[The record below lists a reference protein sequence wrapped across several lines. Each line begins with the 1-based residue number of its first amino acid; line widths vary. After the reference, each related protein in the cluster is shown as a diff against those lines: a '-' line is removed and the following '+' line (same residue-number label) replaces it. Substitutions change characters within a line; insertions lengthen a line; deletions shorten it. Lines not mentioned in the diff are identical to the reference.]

1 MKSLMSVVALLASAA
16 VATAGPVVVATSNAT
31 TLVNAIVGPGITV
44 VGTPTYTGSANQSG
58 TFTNGG
64 NLGFASGIVLTTGN
78 ATAISGSNGS
88 GVETLGGNINNGQ
101 FSAADNLS
109 VDLGAPGSSGDLVEL
124 FFQFQFGD
132 GSAGGDLF
140 FKYVFASEEFL
151 NYVGS
156 QFNDTFQLLL
166 DGKNI
171 ALLGNGLNVSVNNVN
186 PSSNPSQYVNNVNN
200 TNGIPNLQIDIK
212 FDGLTVVLTA
222 KALGL
227 APGVHTMKF
236 LLADVGDGLLDSG
249 VFIQAG
255 TFNNQ
260 DTPNVPEP
268 ATLALTALGLA
279 AALAFRRRR

>member
-1 MKSLMSVVALLASAA
+1 MKSVTSLVALLASAA
-16 VATAGPVVVATSNAT
+16 VATAGPVVVATNNAS

-44 VGTPTYTGSANQSG
+44 VGTPTYTGAANQSG

-186 PSSNPSQYVNNVNN
+186 PNSNPSQYVNNVNN

>member
-1 MKSLMSVVALLASAA
+1 MKSVMSLVALLASAA
-16 VATAGPVVVATSNAT
+16 VATAGPVVVATNSASA
-31 TLVNAIVGPGITV
+31 LVNAIVGSGVTV
-44 VGTPTYTGSANQSG
+44 VGTPAYTGAANQSG

-64 NLGFASGIVLTTGN
+64 NLGFASGIVLTTGD

-109 VDLGAPGSSGDLVEL
+109 VDLGADGSSGDLVEL

-186 PSSNPSQYVNNVNN
+186 PNSNPSQYVNNVNN
-200 TNGIPNLQIDIK
+200 TNGIPNFQVDIK

-227 APGVHTMKF
+227 GPGVHTMQF
-236 LLADVGDGLLDSG
+236 LLADAGDGLLDAG

-260 DTPNVPEP
+260 DTPDVPEP

-279 AALAFRRRR
+279 AAAALRRRR